1 MRDLKGKRVLIT
13 GGASGIGRTLAE
25 RLVPEGAELVL
36 VDLNEQ
42 GLNETLEAIQSIG
55 GEVAGYTL
63 DITATDSIPRLR
75 DRVHADLGPIDVLVN
90 NAGVVFGGT
99 FLDVPLQKHL
109 QTYRVNVEGV
119 VAMTHAFLPDLLTRP
134 QGHVVN
140 IASAAGFIGL
150 PWGSTYASSKWAV
163 VGFSES
169 LRLELEMTGHH
180 AVKVT
185 AVCPSYVSTGLF
197 EGARPAKTTSVLTP
211 EDLAQQIVQGIKHDD
226 IYVLTPW
233 LVKVTPALKG
243 LLPTRLFDAIA
254 WALGASSS
262 MAHWRG
268 REPGPPETPAAAGKK
283 EESRPTPP
291 VPV

>member
-36 VDLNEQ
+36 VDLNEKA
-42 GLNETLEAIQSIG
+42 LNETLDAIQSMG
-55 GEVAGYTL
+55 GEVSGYTL

-75 DRVHADLGPIDVLVN
+75 ERVHADLGPIDVLVN
-90 NAGVVFGGT
+90 NAGVVFGGG

-109 QTYRVNVEGV
+109 QTYRVNVEGM
-119 VAMTHAFLPDLLTRP
+119 VAMTHTFLPDLLTRP

-140 IASAAGFIGL
+140 IASAAGLVGL
-150 PWGSTYASSKWAV
+150 PWGSTYSSSKWAV

-180 AVKVT
+180 AVRVT
-185 AVCPSYVSTGLF
+185 TVCPSYVSTGLF
-197 EGARPAKTTSVLTP
+197 EGARPPKTTSMLTP

-233 LVKVTPALKG
+233 LVKVTPVLKG
-243 LLPTRLFDAIA
+243 LLPTRMFDAIA
-254 WALGASSS
+254 WTLGASSS
-262 MAHWRG
+262 MAHWKG
-268 REPGPPETPAAAGKK
+268 REPMPPAPAAADGKK

-291 VPV
+291 VHV